1 MWVARRCGAS
11 AIDSCDSLRDAA
23 VRKAEDDDIGT
34 ARQLRQVTDELG
46 SRRAP
51 TGPRNIVALDL
62 VAGLDEIPRQDAA
75 HIAET
80 DEADR
85 LDAHSSLSSWA
96 RTASRDRR
104 AETPAGAPQ

>member
-1 MWVARRCGAS
+1 VGHPPLRGPG
-11 AIDSCDSLRDAA
+11 DGPCDLLRNAA
-23 VRKAEDDDIGT
+23 VGKAEDDDVGP
-34 ARQLRQVTDELG
+34 ARQLGQVTDELG

-51 TGPRNIVALDL
+51 LRSGNVVAHDR
-62 VAGLDEIPRQDAA
+62 VARLDEIPRQDAS
-75 HIAET
+75 HVAEA

-85 LDAHSSLSSWA
+85 VDAHSRACSSA